1 MANLNGIEKI
11 IKEKSEFIEKNA
23 IKLYNMRGSRG
34 FCDSSTI
41 EEALVSILLSDKPLT
56 KCSKYEALNGILT
69 SLDDET
75 FPHRENEN
83 YPLKV
88 IFSVTRYINSVTY
101 GEEQLNLRNKIRRYI
116 KYINNRTFINSE
128 IKIDDQEVEK
138 ILQKK

>member
-1 MANLNGIEKI
+1 MAKLNSTEKI

-23 IKLYNMRGSRG
+23 IKLYNMRGSKG

-56 KCSKYEALNGILT
+56 KCGKYEVLNGILT
-69 SLDDET
+69 SLDDTT
-75 FPHRENEN
+75 FPYKENEN

-88 IFSVTRYINSVTY
+88 IFSVARYINSATH
-101 GEEQLNLRNKIRRYI
+101 GKEQVNLRNKIRRYI
-116 KYINNRTFINSE
+116 KYINNCTSINSE
-128 IKIDDQEVEK
+128 IQIDDQEVEK